1 MSDELLLFQ
10 WERRLMASYKIDALE
25 VVLTVQL
32 ALMTMVINYD
42 NS

>member
-10 WERRLMASYKIDALE
+10 WERRMMTAYKIDAIE

-32 ALMTMVINYD
+32 ALMKMVINYD